1 MKRRTDY
8 EEVLHAI
15 LLMLVGIFFFV
26 MIFCLPGCVSAPIAP
41 NLKWPEPKEC
51 PKVEMPSCPK
61 LSLPAIPQKV
71 YLKIDGNKVEADAGG
86 ELLLR
91 AYVDARRTLKP

>member
-1 MKRRTDY
+1 MKRRTDTG
-8 EEVLHAI
+8 ELLHAI
-15 LLMLVGIFFFV
+15 LLMLLGIFFFIV
-26 MIFCLPGCVSAPIAP
+26 VFCVPGCVSAPIAP

-51 PKVEMPSCPK
+51 PKVEVPSCPK
-61 LSLPAIPQKV
+61 VAMPAIPSKV

-91 AYVDARRTLKP
+91 AYVAARQTMKP